1 MGVRKKR
8 RSQATSNLKSLK
20 KQVEADPHFQGM
32 KVVEGLTE
40 EKMSAVV
47 LNFIAPYTEL
57 ATSKAAYE
65 KLVSLALLAWN
76 ASLMEGLERQAF
88 IAKAR
93 QTILSSAGTGWAK
106 ELDQLL
112 TSLIQ
117 RKARYF
123 ADNKRMIIDFRV
135 SETKDEFR
143 LAIIST
149 P

>member
-1 MGVRKKR
+1 MATRKKR
-8 RSQATSNLKSLK
+8 RSQATSNLKALK
-20 KQVEADPHFQGM
+20 KQVEADPHFQAV

-47 LNFIAPYTEL
+47 LNFIAPYSEL

-65 KLVSLALLAWN
+65 KLVSLALVSWN

-88 IAKAR
+88 IDKAR
-93 QTILSSAGTGWAK
+93 QTILSSAGAGWAK

>member
-1 MGVRKKR
+1 MGARKKR
-8 RSQATSNLKSLK
+8 RSEATNTLKTLK
-20 KQVEADPHFQGM
+20 KQVEANPHFKGM

-47 LNFIAPYTEL
+47 LDFIAPYREL

-65 KLVSLALLAWN
+65 KLVSLALVAWN
-76 ASLMEGLERQAF
+76 ASLMEGAARQAL
-88 IAKAR
+88 IDKAR
-93 QTILSSAGTGWAK
+93 QTILSSAGIEWAK
-106 ELDQLL
+106 DLDQML
-112 TSLIQ
+112 TMLIK
-117 RKARYF
+117 RKERYF
-123 ADNKRMIIDFRV
+123 ANNKRMIIDFRE